1 MTDKNLFRISNLCLD
16 FKSAAISSLEI
27 QSPEVQEKYLA
38 SIDSVEME
46 KIQNLQ
52 EELEN
57 EINTLSKNL
66 VLPQFPDSFL
76 KKNLEMCEM
85 IADICLR
92 VIPSESVCNF
102 MPNELK
108 NQTDADMLRSLG
120 APKLASLC
128 EFKK

>member
-1 MTDKNLFRISNLCLD
+1 MTDKNLFRISDLCLD
-16 FKSAAISSLEI
+16 FKSAAINSLEI
-27 QSPEVQEKYLA
+27 QSSEIQEKYLA

-46 KIQNLQ
+46 KIQTLQ

-57 EINTLSKNL
+57 EIDTFSKKS

-92 VIPSESVCNF
+92 VIPSETVSHF
-102 MPNELK
+102 IPKELK
-108 NQTDADMLRSLG
+108 NQADADTLRSLG